1 MKYSGIKNIFPYLKK
16 YLYLGIGGY
25 SSMLVSTAFSLI
37 LPLLI
42 QRVINNISTL
52 DASMVFAIMGLILGN
67 FVFQSVS
74 TYLLAVMGNK
84 ITLEI
89 RKEYWNTTLLGKIT
103 DLDLMQSGE
112 ISSRLVNDTLKIADF
127 VSTQLPNM
135 VTGIISLLG
144 AFAIMMYLDITL
156 TVTMILLIPVLL
168 LTILPI
174 SNKVGAIAEMEQTLL
189 GEGNSYFTERVSQM
203 RLIKAYG
210 TEETERIQG
219 EVELQKMYHL
229 DNRAA
234 KITALLTPLIGAI
247 LTVLLV
253 SIIGIGLFRVNQ
265 GIITVGTIVAFFLYF
280 YEALTPIQTIAGFIV
295 EVKEVNGSTKQ
306 LFKLLKREKEEY
318 NNEEK
323 ISQREDILFENV
335 SFGYNDTQ
343 DILKNVSFSIK
354 EGKQTAIVG
363 ESGSGKTTVL
373 SLLERFYEIKGG
385 NIYYGNTPINLL
397 NLESWRA
404 LFSYVAQDSIIIS
417 GTIRDNMTYGSKR
430 EVSDEE
436 LIEIAKIADIYDF
449 IIQQPDQFETNV
461 GERGIHLSGGQ
472 KQRLAIARAIIRQPK
487 YLLLDEATAN
497 LDSATEENVQR
508 AIDRILEGRTSV
520 VIAHR
525 LSTIINA
532 DNIVVL
538 QKGKVIGQG
547 THQELLKN
555 NSYYAELIQKQLSA

>member
-52 DASMVFAIMGLILGN
+52 DASMVFTIMGLILGN

-210 TEETERIQG
+210 TEETERRQG
-219 EVELQKMYHL
+219 EMELQKMYHL

-247 LTVLLV
+247 LTVLLI

-280 YEALTPIQTIAGFIV
+280 YEALTPVQTIAGFIV

-318 NNEEK
+318 NNEGK

-430 EVSDEE
+430 EVLDEE

-538 QKGKVIGQG
+538 QRGKVIGQG

>member
-318 NNEEK
+318 NNEKK

>member
-25 SSMLVSTAFSLI
+25 SSMLISTAFSLI

-112 ISSRLVNDTLKIADF
+112 ISSRLVNDTLKIAGF

-430 EVSDEE
+430 EVSDKE